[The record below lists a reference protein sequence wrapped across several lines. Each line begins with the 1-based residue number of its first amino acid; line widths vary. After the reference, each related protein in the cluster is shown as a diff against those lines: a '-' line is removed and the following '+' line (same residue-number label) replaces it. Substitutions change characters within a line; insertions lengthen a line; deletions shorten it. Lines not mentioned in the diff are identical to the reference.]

1 MQNAKIAAMEEDVI
15 KLRDNTLTSDNK
27 ENVFSPMTIN
37 CVEYTDKEKAGK
49 MLLAVLQDLKGMEV
63 RDIGEY
69 RGFNMSVS
77 FDSVSRNIRVTLK
90 NRYSYSTD
98 LGLDAY
104 GNITRINNLLD
115 NIKAKIPD
123 ERNKL
128 DTLNQQMETAKVEVQ
143 KEFPQE
149 QELKEKMDKLN
160 QLNAELNIKI
170 DENEIIDDF
179 DDEKENDKSKEKS
192 DKNRND
198 DTRF

>member
-1 MQNAKIAAMEEDVI
+1 
-15 KLRDNTLTSDNK
+15 
-27 ENVFSPMTIN
+27 MTIN

-104 GNITRINNLLD
+104 G
-115 NIKAKIPD
+115 
-123 ERNKL
+123 
-128 DTLNQQMETAKVEVQ
+128 TAKVEVQ

>member
-15 KLRDNTLTSDNK
+15 KLRDNTLTSDSK

-98 LGLDAY
+98 LGLDAFP
-104 GNITRINNLLD
+104 NLLATFSTTYYAS
-115 NIKAKIPD
+115 NTNRTTNLKLAAK
-123 ERNKL
+123 
-128 DTLNQQMETAKVEVQ
+128 KVN
-143 KEFPQE
+143 
-149 QELKEKMDKLN
+149 LL
-160 QLNAELNIKI
+160 
-170 DENEIIDDF
+170 II
-179 DDEKENDKSKEKS
+179 
-192 DKNRND
+192 
-198 DTRF
+198 TT

>member
-1 MQNAKIAAMEEDVI
+1 MN
-15 KLRDNTLTSDNK
+15 LT
-27 ENVFSPMTIN
+27 
-37 CVEYTDKEKAGK
+37 
-49 MLLAVLQDLKGMEV
+49 
-63 RDIGEY
+63 
-69 RGFNMSVS
+69 
-77 FDSVSRNIRVTLK
+77 FDSV
-90 NRYSYSTD
+90 NREFKMVLTNKFSYFVE
-98 LGLDAY
+98 LGQDII

-115 NIKAKIPD
+115 NIEAKIPD

-170 DENEIIDDF
+170 DENEIIDNF

-192 DKNRND
+192 DKNKND

>member
-1 MQNAKIAAMEEDVI
+1 M
-15 KLRDNTLTSDNK
+15 
-27 ENVFSPMTIN
+27 
-37 CVEYTDKEKAGK
+37 
-49 MLLAVLQDLKGMEV
+49 
-63 RDIGEY
+63 
-69 RGFNMSVS
+69 
-77 FDSVSRNIRVTLK
+77 
-90 NRYSYSTD
+90 
-98 LGLDAY
+98 GLDAF

-115 NIKAKIPD
+115 NIETKIPN

-149 QELKEKMDKLN
+149 QELKEKMEKLN

-179 DDEKENDKSKEKS
+179 DDEKENDKSNEKS
-192 DKNRND
+192 DKNRNN